1 MENVYDTCNCCHKRD
16 LEIQL
21 SSLLVIWLIYERT
34 NFGISMIHKK
44 IEDPG
49 TCDRKICI
57 MKESTVIAD
66 SLVVKAFLELGR
78 FEHLVT
84 NSYEKVLFRS
94 GI

>member
-1 MENVYDTCNCCHKRD
+1 
-16 LEIQL
+16 
-21 SSLLVIWLIYERT
+21 
-34 NFGISMIHKK
+34 MIHKK

>member
-21 SSLLVIWLIYERT
+21 SSLLAIWLIYERT

-57 MKESTVIAD
+57 MKESTVIP
-66 SLVVKAFLELGR
+66 
-78 FEHLVT
+78 
-84 NSYEKVLFRS
+84 YEKSISVYLTRYRYL
-94 GI
+94 